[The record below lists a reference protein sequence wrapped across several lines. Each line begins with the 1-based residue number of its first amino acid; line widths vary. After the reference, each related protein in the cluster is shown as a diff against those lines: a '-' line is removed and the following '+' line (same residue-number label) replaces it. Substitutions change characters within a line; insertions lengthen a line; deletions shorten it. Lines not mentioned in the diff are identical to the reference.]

1 MHGHITFDH
10 VRCDGRKNKKRWK
23 RSTSIEF
30 KFHTTL
36 AWRKKVCKCQGGYT
50 TNLEEANEYICTNS
64 NLVHELISTAHT
76 QRPLV
81 DWIILGSYIRGCE
94 EEWYSPDSRIDYHG
108 AGFVVWIVQHYR
120 YIVIDACGI
129 SSRLGHQLGIMW
141 LSPSRVLVFIS
152 FQVIKYFSMR
162 RIWIY
167 RSKQRRPVDVVSH
180 RLYNSPPVVPLLAV
194 PIKVGRRW
202 RACLQ
207 TPSEGNVIYRLAFER
222 ESRRCT

>member
-23 RSTSIEF
+23 RSISIEF

-50 TNLEEANEYICTNS
+50 TNLKEANEYIWTNS

-81 DWIILGSYIRGCE
+81 DWIILGSYIPGCE

-120 YIVIDACGI
+120 YIVIDVCGI
-129 SSRLGHQLGIMW
+129 QQTRSS
-141 LSPSRVLVFIS
+141 
-152 FQVIKYFSMR
+152 
-162 RIWIY
+162 
-167 RSKQRRPVDVVSH
+167 
-180 RLYNSPPVVPLLAV
+180 
-194 PIKVGRRW
+194 VGN
-202 RACLQ
+202 
-207 TPSEGNVIYRLAFER
+207 NVIVSITCPRFYFFSSNQIFLYAPYLNI
-222 ESRRCT
+222 